1 MAKNAKETLILLLI
15 ILNGAGLTAACSS
28 SCSSYCWCDNRGLSS
43 VPQDLP
49 TDITIL
55 DLQYNVITTLH
66 QSDFCRYSNLTILY
80 LTSNQISVIN
90 SRVFQNSTS
99 LTQLDLSSNQLTTL
113 RADMFAGLDNLQRL
127 SLQHNNI
134 HSIEEGT
141 FNSTPQLRYLRLY
154 NNHISAIAAGT
165 FVSLSQL
172 STLDLY
178 NNQLTSLTAG
188 MFLGLDNLETLY
200 LYNNNIHS
208 IEAGTFPTQQLRNLY
223 LDNNNITTFA
233 TGAFVDLP
241 HLNTLDLQYNS
252 METLSVMAYDI
263 LASIPT
269 VDISNNPWQC
279 DYRMC
284 PFKLRMNGSYPFERQ
299 IICAGPANLTGKSL
313 LLDVNPDDLICERTT
328 EIYSTPSASSS
339 ADHSTNVPL
348 STTTTEDLSSLSTS
362 PFLLETATSTVSTSP
377 TTSQPSIQTTSQTS
391 IQPTIQATSQ
401 TTTPEDVHSTPGVA
415 DGDTVPPACSYS
427 HSVLLSGFT
436 GAAIGTLLTSA
447 LFLAVL
453 CHHRLKTSP
462 TPAPDS
468 IVVYNSGD
476 SRATV
481 TTGAPDDVAGGLQP
495 ITAHRPDPYDPDLGY
510 RLVRPH
516 LPPIE
521 GAAADSSDA
530 TNDALRRH
538 FIHQQN

>member
-1 MAKNAKETLILLLI
+1 MAKNMKKALILLLTT
-15 ILNGAGLTAACSS
+15 LNGAGLTEFCSS
-28 SCSSYCWCDNRGLSS
+28 SCPTYCWCDNRGLSS
-43 VPQDLP
+43 VPQHLP
-49 TDITIL
+49 TGINIL
-55 DLQYNVITTLH
+55 GLQYNVITTLH
-66 QSDFCRYSNLTILY
+66 QTDFCRYSSLTILY

-99 LTQLDLSSNQLTTL
+99 LTQLDVSSNQLTTL

-154 NNHISAIAAGT
+154 NSHISAIAAGT

-284 PFKLRMNGSYPFERQ
+284 PFKLRMTGSYPFENQ
-299 IICAGPANLTGKSL
+299 IICAGPANLAGKSL
-313 LLDVNPDDLICERTT
+313 LLDVNPNDLICEDITAL
-328 EIYSTPSASSS
+328 YSTPSASSS
-339 ADHSTNVPL
+339 VDHSTNFPL
-348 STTTTEDLSSLSTS
+348 STTTGEDFSSLSTS
-362 PFLLETATSTVSTSP
+362 PITLLETATSTVSTSP
-377 TTSQPSIQTTSQTS
+377 TTSITS
-391 IQPTIQATSQ
+391 IQPSVQTTAH

-415 DGDTVPPACSYS
+415 DGDTVPPACSCS
-427 HSVLLSGFT
+427 QPVLLSGFT

-447 LFLAVL
+447 VFLVVWW
-453 CHHRLKTSP
+453 HHRMKNSP
-462 TPAPDS
+462 TPAPDLT
-468 IVVYNSGD
+468 VVYNSAD
-476 SRATV
+476 SAATV
-481 TTGAPDDVAGGLQP
+481 TTCAPDDVAGGSQP
-495 ITAHRPDPYDPDLGY
+495 ITAHRPDPYDADLGH

-530 TNDALRRH
+530 SNRHDALRRL